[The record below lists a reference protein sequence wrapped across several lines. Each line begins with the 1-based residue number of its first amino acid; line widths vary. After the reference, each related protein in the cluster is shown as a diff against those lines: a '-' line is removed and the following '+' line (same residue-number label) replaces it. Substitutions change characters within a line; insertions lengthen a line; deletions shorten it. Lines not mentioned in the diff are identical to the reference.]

1 MKLES
6 MNRGHAVI
14 SGLSPAWV
22 EAYKV
27 AIENHGVEVNQNYML
42 GTDYVELK
50 SPLLSSLDLLHSLEY
65 VVCNNPKQYFII
77 GEDPTGSDDKSDTWF
92 FPCVQ
97 DLAIVFDD
105 YNKILEFNIS
115 GIMEDAISFYTEL
128 LDSIEDHVWL
138 VKTAFETS
146 VIGSVVIRLEFDYEN
161 DFVDF
166 LEYLVNLGDICL
178 FVRMS
183 GGDY

>member
-1 MKLES
+1 MKLET
-6 MNRGHAVI
+6 MNRDHAVI

-22 EAYKV
+22 ETYKV
-27 AIENHGVEVNQNYML
+27 AIENRGVEVNQNYML

-50 SPLLSSLDLLHSLEY
+50 NPLLSSLDLLRSLEY
-65 VVCNNPKQYFII
+65 VARNNPDQYFMI
-77 GEDPTGSDDKSDTWF
+77 GEDPTGSEDESYTWF
-92 FPCVQ
+92 FPCAQ
-97 DLAIVFDD
+97 DLSIVFDD
-105 YNKILEFNIS
+105 HNKILEFDIS

-166 LEYLVNLGDICL
+166 FEYLVNLGDICL
-178 FVRMS
+178 FLRMH